1 MKSIHSEIRTQIS
14 KIFQIKNQILETDTR
29 IYEETIIELLITNT
43 FQDKNVLQT
52 RKIEHIWKTYYNT
65 LTFSND
71 KYYTLTTKK
80 NDNTLNN

>member
-52 RKIEHIWKTYYNT
+52 RKIEHIWKTY
-65 LTFSND
+65 
-71 KYYTLTTKK
+71 
-80 NDNTLNN
+80 